1 MNRKVSGYTMS
12 EDEAS
17 EQSVEQEEPV
27 YTVEQIIKA
36 LQITNA
42 DRLAFLSVFERFAV
56 GIDGSLTKLRADI
69 AELNA
74 GINARNEGQEAV
86 ILPDEPESEDESE
99 DE

>member
-1 MNRKVSGYTMS
+1 MP

>member
-1 MNRKVSGYTMS
+1 MPD
-12 EDEAS
+12 DEVG
-17 EQSVEQEEPV
+17 EQGEEQEGPV
-27 YTVEQIIKA
+27 YTVEQVIKA

-56 GIDGSLTKLRADI
+56 GIDGTLNKLRADI

-86 ILPDEPESEDESE
+86 IPPDEPESEEE
-99 DE
+99 